1 MTTFQ
6 LHPQLLAE
14 CHQLGRLSHCQLL
27 LHKNAAVLW
36 FILVPDTE
44 ITDLLELPP
53 EEAQAVLEEC
63 RQVARYIKQQAGYA
77 KINFGAIGNLVPQLH
92 LHVIGRRP
100 EDPCWPQPVWGHL
113 KAQEGYADRDI
124 AAIKTAVL
132 EVGE

>member
-1 MTTFQ
+1 MGQ
-6 LHPQLLAE
+6 
-14 CHQLGRLSHCQLL
+14 LSHCQLL

-44 ITDLLELPP
+44 VTDLLELPP
-53 EEAQAVLEEC
+53 QQAQAVLEEC
-63 RQVARYIKQQAGYA
+63 RQVARYIKQQAGYP

-100 EDPCWPQPVWGHL
+100 DDPCWPQPVWGHL
-113 KAQEGYADRDI
+113 KTQGRYTDRDI

-132 EVGE
+132 EVGQ